1 MQDRQIRM
9 TREQERKWWFSSF
22 RALAQGRLVGG
33 GGPVLFPLI
42 LRIFQFCHKY
52 NCKYYH
58 KYKSN
63 KKAIELGPWSPHVRL
78 IFYLLFLLNHNFFV
92 YCHGY
97 ITNTNA
103 NTSTHPK
110 VKRRR
115 CCFHLS
121 FEYFNAM
128 DSFLSP
134 LQHYQRSPQL
144 CALQN
149 AVKG

>member
-1 MQDRQIRM
+1 MVLVSASTSFLSCPS
-9 TREQERKWWFSSF
+9 TRSN
-22 RALAQGRLVGG
+22 VGG
-33 GGPVLFPLI
+33 SKVLFPLI

-52 NCKYYH
+52 KCKYYH

-63 KKAIELGPWSPHVRL
+63 QKTVEHGPWFPHARV
-78 IFYLLFLLNHNFFV
+78 IFYLLFLLNHKNFV
-92 YCHGY
+92 YGHSY

-121 FEYFNAM
+121 FENFNAM

-134 LQHYQRSPQL
+134 LQQYHQSPQL
-144 CALQN
+144 SALQN
-149 AVKG
+149 VVKG

>member
-1 MQDRQIRM
+1 MVPVSASTSFLSCPS
-9 TREQERKWWFSSF
+9 TRSN
-22 RALAQGRLVGG
+22 VGG
-33 GGPVLFPLI
+33 SKVLFPLI

-52 NCKYYH
+52 KCKYYH

-63 KKAIELGPWSPHVRL
+63 KNAVERGPWSPHVRL
-78 IFYLLFLLNHNFFV
+78 IFICCSYVLYHKYFV
-92 YCHGY
+92 YGHSY

-121 FEYFNAM
+121 FEYFNAI

-134 LQHYQRSPQL
+134 LQQYHQSPQL